1 MGQNLVPLVNI
12 KIAGK
17 WMFIPLKMVL
27 IGIDPYP
34 YMVIRSDTVGW
45 VDLQR
50 IPTSLIR
57 GTTLCSGHGVSHLYL
72 VSKNWTDWTW
82 LKQATFLGQL
92 GLWDRRNPGLAN
104 HVFII
109 YVYWVY
115 WLVVSTPLKNMS
127 QWEGLSHILWKIKN
141 VPNHQPVYIASVTV
155 TKCEIC
161 SVIQWKHRP
170 NSTPF
175 CRFRVSVI
183 NMFKKMVVLSCS
195 KVVIIAYPF
204 FTRRH
209 PTLLKKTKTR
219 STFEIGPTVQRV

>member
-127 QWEGLSHILWKIKN
+127 MGRII
-141 VPNHQPVYIASVTV
+141 PYIM
-155 TKCEIC
+155 E
-161 SVIQWKHRP
+161 
-170 NSTPF
+170 N
-175 CRFRVSVI
+175 
-183 NMFKKMVVLSCS
+183 KKCS
-195 KVVIIAYPF
+195 KP
-204 FTRRH
+204 
-209 PTLLKKTKTR
+209 PTSLYSQCDGHKVKYAPSFNGSIDQTPLP
-219 STFEIGPTVQRV
+219 SVGLESQ